1 MGGDEDKDGNRY
13 LGTMT
18 MMEIYGGDGLPVED
32 MQTNEVNLIV
42 KTRRTKL
49 L

>member
-1 MGGDEDKDGNRY
+1 
-13 LGTMT
+13 
-18 MMEIYGGDGLPVED
+18 MMEIYGGDALPVED

-49 L
+49 LQLHNMAWH